1 MSDLLTDAEIAAELG
16 RISTYQV
23 QQRCRAGQWPC
34 LRIGRKYMF
43 TPEHLAQIIALCEV
57 KPLVTP
63 ADTWGLKTRRRS

>member
-1 MSDLLTDAEIAAELG
+1 MSFLTDREVAAEFG
-16 RISTYQV
+16 ISPYQV

-43 TPEHLAQIIALCEV
+43 RPEHIEAIAALCEV

-63 ADTWGLKTRRRS
+63 ADTWGLKTRRRNT